1 MLGYKVMDLAK
12 DPKMTAVC
20 PGSLARSTKGAWVWR
35 SVKKI
40 DLAGFQAL
48 RAGTTIE
55 AHE

>member
-1 MLGYKVMDLAK
+1 MDLAK